1 MEENN
6 HNLYSE
12 TYLGN
17 NLYKLTASDTDRT
30 VIIWCTRETVNVV
43 HELAHKQILEDLYGR
58 K

>member
-17 NLYKLTASDTDRT
+17 NLYELTASDTDRT
-30 VIIWCTRETVNVV
+30 ITVWCTRETVNAI
-43 HELAHKQILEDLYGR
+43 HELAYKQILEDLYGR